1 MAKQDKDP
9 SAVQSQTTAG
19 SKTDPSATSSTVQDA
34 SILAREAGLAN
45 AAANVDVSSMT
56 NDNVDGKGN
65 RRLGPP
71 EPEYADR

>member
-1 MAKQDKDP
+1 MAKDKDP

-19 SKTDPSATSSTVQDA
+19 TKTDPSATSSTAQNEQ
-34 SILAREAGLAN
+34 ILAREAGLDN
-45 AAANVDVSSMT
+45 AMKNTDVASME

-71 EPEYADR
+71 EPEYSDR